1 MKIYIAGK
9 ITGLPIEAAFAA
21 FEKAERHL
29 RDEGHEPVNPMKLP
43 HNHGRT
49 WAEYMRECF
58 NALKECEAIYMM
70 PGYINSIGACA
81 EHEVARS
88 LRLKV
93 IYATC

>member
-9 ITGLPIEAAFAA
+9 ITGLPIEVAFDA
-21 FEKAERHL
+21 FEKAEQYL
-29 RDEGHEPVNPMKLP
+29 INEGHEPVNPMRLP

-58 NALKECEAIYMM
+58 NALRGCEAIYMM

>member
-9 ITGLPIEAAFAA
+9 ITGLPIEVAYAA
-21 FEKAERHL
+21 FEKTEQHL
-29 RDEGHEPVNPMKLP
+29 KDEGHEPVNPMKLQ

-58 NALKECEAIYMM
+58 NALRECEAIYMM